1 MYVDGEVIEKMIV
14 TILEGFERIERKLDR
29 MNRLKDCFD
38 GDELLDNVDAER
50 DGPDIG
56 ALPFQETHQVLHHR
70 PADILPQFRSTRVHE
85 GARTEKISDK
95 AHGIMLFGSA
105 MRFVFVLTRELGSL

>member
-29 MNRLKDCFD
+29 MN
-38 GDELLDNVDAER
+38 

-70 PADILPQFRSTRVHE
+70 PADILPQFRSPRVHE
-85 GARTEKISDK
+85 SARAKKISDK
-95 AHGIMLFGSA
+95 AHGLPFG
-105 MRFVFVLTRELGSL
+105 

>member
-14 TILEGFERIERKLDR
+14 TILEG
-29 MNRLKDCFD
+29 
-38 GDELLDNVDAER
+38 

-70 PADILPQFRSTRVHE
+70 PADILPQFRSPRVHE
-85 GARTEKISDK
+85 SARAKKISDK
-95 AHGIMLFGSA
+95 AHGLPFG
-105 MRFVFVLTRELGSL
+105 

>member
-14 TILEGFERIERKLDR
+14 TILEGFERI
-29 MNRLKDCFD
+29 
-38 GDELLDNVDAER
+38 AER

-70 PADILPQFRSTRVHE
+70 PADILPQFRSPRVYE
-85 GARTEKISDK
+85 GARTEKIRDK

-105 MRFVFVLTRELGSL
+105 MRFVFSLTRESGSP

>member
-29 MNRLKDCFD
+29 MN
-38 GDELLDNVDAER
+38 AER

>member
-38 GDELLDNVDAER
+38 GDEER

-70 PADILPQFRSTRVHE
+70 PADILPQFRSP
-85 GARTEKISDK
+85 
-95 AHGIMLFGSA
+95 
-105 MRFVFVLTRELGSL
+105 

>member
-38 GDELLDNVDAER
+38 GDELLDNVDLCKLLNVTDRTLAR
-50 DGPDIG
+50 Y
-56 ALPFQETHQVLHHR
+56 
-70 PADILPQFRSTRVHE
+70 RSKKLIYYRSSEVRE
-85 GARTEKISDK
+85 FMK
-95 AHGIMLFGSA
+95 AQGLK
-105 MRFVFVLTRELGSL
+105 R